1 MERMDSTLKKLIS
14 DRIAAGF
21 MRHLFSLVVLPC
33 HEKGRRAKDRENG
46 DERELQE
53 NGCRKGK
60 RAEEQSRWIEQ
71 ELLPCFQP
79 HRERKPD
86 GDGRHAVQHVLH
98 RRCRAMEEVGVGKC
112 QDDQEGDGNK
122 PKYRGDS
129 AL

>member
-21 MRHLFSLVVLPC
+21 MRRLFSLMVPPC
-33 HEKGRRAKDRENG
+33 HEKGRRTKDRKDG

-60 RAEEQSRWIEQ
+60 RAEEQSRRIKQ

-86 GDGRHAVQHVLH
+86 GDGRDTVQHVLH
-98 RRCRAMEEVGVGKC
+98 RRCRAVEEVDVG
-112 QDDQEGDGNK
+112 
-122 PKYRGDS
+122 
-129 AL
+129 